1 MKTTLAIASIVALAV
16 IGGCKSQ
23 AIAAEPKQEERMG
36 TVTASATSSKSD
48 FDFLEGSWHVV
59 NKRLKKRHV
68 RSNDWDEFPGELT
81 MRRVLGGLGNVDQVD
96 FPTKGWSGVTMRF
109 FSPQSRQWSI
119 YWVNSRDG
127 LMQSPV
133 VGSFNG
139 NIGEFY
145 GDDTDDGLAI
155 YVRYRWTVIDKDHA
169 SWAQAFSLD
178 RGKTWETNWT
188 SDFTRV
194 PARS

>member
-1 MKTTLAIASIVALAV
+1 MKTTLAIVSLVALAV
-16 IGGCKSQ
+16 IGGCESQ
-23 AIAAEPKQEERMG
+23 AIAAEPKQEERMN

-68 RSNDWDEFPGELT
+68 QSNDWDEFPGELT

-109 FSPQSRQWSI
+109 FSPQSKQWSI

-139 NIGEFY
+139 NVGEFY